1 MRLVCSFQESCVKKV
16 AYVCGEGAADDAV
29 VRLGRG
35 GGDVVDGIIPNL
47 DLSVVEEDSTE
58 GEKQESSSSIA
69 LSEGDNIKSG
79 DVAAAAPKEE
89 EEEEEFKQKD
99 GDSATTTSS

>member
-1 MRLVCSFQESCVKKV
+1 MRFVCSFQESCVKKV

-89 EEEEEFKQKD
+89 EEELKQKD

>member
-1 MRLVCSFQESCVKKV
+1 MKKV
-16 AYVCGEGAADDAV
+16 AYVCGEEAAADAV

-58 GEKQESSSSIA
+58 GEKQESSSVA
-69 LSEGDNIKSG
+69 DNLNKPG
-79 DVAAAAPKEE
+79 DVELSAAAPKEE
-89 EEEEEFKQKD
+89 EAVLEQKD

>member
-1 MRLVCSFQESCVKKV
+1 MKKV
-16 AYVCGEGAADDAV
+16 AYVCGEEAAADAV

-58 GEKQESSSSIA
+58 GEKQESSSVA
-69 LSEGDNIKSG
+69 DNMNETG
-79 DVAAAAPKEE
+79 DVELSAAAPKEKKE
-89 EEEEEFKQKD
+89 EEEEVLEQKD

>member
-1 MRLVCSFQESCVKKV
+1 M
-16 AYVCGEGAADDAV
+16 CGEEAAADAV

-58 GEKQESSSSIA
+58 GEKQESSSVA
-69 LSEGDNIKSG
+69 DNMNKTG
-79 DVAAAAPKEE
+79 DVELSAAAPKEE
-89 EEEEEFKQKD
+89 EAVLEQKV